1 MRIKE
6 TILILLLGLLI
17 SCAQKNKEVKKATI
31 RTENPTKK
39 VFLYKDIQWGKL
51 NPARGDNS
59 PLAATIWGDRN
70 AEVPT
75 GFLAKFKDGFSSPP
89 HIHNVTYRAVVIKG
103 TIHNDDPKAEFMWMK
118 PGSFWTQPVGEP
130 HITAAKGNV
139 NIALVEIDKGPYL
152 VKPLSEAKSTYERP
166 INIDYSN
173 IVWLGHEQTNWISKS
188 SKAEIS
194 FLWEK
199 KNDNAMGLFVKI
211 PSRSKI
217 KLLSTG
223 EVFHAVTIK
232 GELECYIG
240 KMMNTLVAGSYFTSK
255 FNAFHRL
262 ENKKDKDV
270 VLYIN
275 TNSKVMIDAFE

>member
-17 SCAQKNKEVKKATI
+17 SCAQKNKEVKKASI
-31 RTENPTKK
+31 LTENPTKN
-39 VFLYKDIQWGKL
+39 VLLYKDIQWGKL

-59 PLAATIWGDRN
+59 PLAATLWGDRN

-103 TIHNDDPKAEFMWMK
+103 MIHNDDPKAEFMWMK

-166 INIDYSN
+166 INIDYTN
-173 IVWLGHEQTNWISKS
+173 VVWLGYDQTNWISKN
-188 SKAEIS
+188 SKALMS

-199 KNDNAMGLFVKI
+199 KEGKSFGCFIKLPPRA
-211 PSRSKI
+211 KI
-217 KLLSTG
+217 KLMSMG
-223 EVFHAVTIK
+223 EVFHSVVIK
-232 GELECYIG
+232 GEVNYLIKN
-240 KMMNTLVAGSYFTSK
+240 KMETLVAGSYFTSQL
-255 FNAFHRL
+255 NTFHQL
-262 ENKKDKDV
+262 ENKKDKEV
-270 VLYIN
+270 VLYIK
-275 TNSKVMIDAFE
+275 TNDKMFIEGI